1 MKKTISS
8 KVYQIESY
16 ERTYEVIPE
25 YGTYQNN
32 NSLAVSL
39 RFKDKSQE
47 EDDLFGTITV
57 NLPESILVPSD
68 AQFVDVN
75 NFPNIGRWLKENGLA
90 NPVGISVHSGF
101 VTYPLYQFHLP
112 ND

>member
-1 MKKTISS
+1 MKLSQST
-8 KVYQIESY
+8 
-16 ERTYEVIPE
+16 

-47 EDDLFGTITV
+47 EEDLFGTITV

-90 NPVGISVHSGF
+90 NPVGLSVHSGF